1 MNMHMQ
7 LYMYVYVYKSM
18 IFLYTYI
25 HTCVCVCA
33 WFSCLLVSW
42 AFVFFFILNV
52 CVYVHNVCLYVCMSV
67 FLLFPLYIRRQGMW
81 MLNLP
86 NLASLLLASFP
97 QVPGVPLSQSA
108 DRGYKSVSFPY
119 LPICDVGTKHL
130 NLGLHTSQQV
140 FYLLS
145 LVCSPTEYMLKC
157 TGVWGAVDLARNLVR
172 LSGFRNPST
181 YLRMVGVS
189 HPSDHNFLH
198 KECDH

>member
-1 MNMHMQ
+1 
-7 LYMYVYVYKSM
+7 
-18 IFLYTYI
+18 
-25 HTCVCVCA
+25 
-33 WFSCLLVSW
+33 
-42 AFVFFFILNV
+42 
-52 CVYVHNVCLYVCMSV
+52 MSV
-67 FLLFPLYIRRQGMW
+67 FLHFPLYIRRQGMW

-86 NLASLLLASFP
+86 NLASLLLASFL

-108 DRGYKSVSFPY
+108 DRGYKSVSLPY

-145 LVCSPTEYMLKC
+145 LLCSPTECMLKC